1 MLGWSLMR
9 LACFS
14 NKVWVWNLFQYR
26 SWFILKAHNAWIM
39 DMVPLAMYIS
49 CHVVFHTQE
58 FHLWRYRRPHC
69 IRHICHFFY
78 TGKIFGEWNLHRKR
92 VNYKKWILRQN
103 SINQNLLGKAM
114 KKCLKLHTKCKNT
127 LILCKNK
134 KKNTHK
140 LHKVCEITH
149 WV

>member
-1 MLGWSLMR
+1 MCTDDYDNQAEVIFVISFTQ
-9 LACFS
+9 AKFS
-14 NKVWVWNLFQYR
+14 ENE
-26 SWFILKAHNAWIM
+26 I
-39 DMVPLAMYIS
+39 
-49 CHVVFHTQE
+49 
-58 FHLWRYRRPHC
+58 
-69 IRHICHFFY
+69 Y
-78 TGKIFGEWNLHRKR
+78 TEKR

-103 SINQNLLGKAM
+103 SVNQNLLGKAM

-149 WV
+149 